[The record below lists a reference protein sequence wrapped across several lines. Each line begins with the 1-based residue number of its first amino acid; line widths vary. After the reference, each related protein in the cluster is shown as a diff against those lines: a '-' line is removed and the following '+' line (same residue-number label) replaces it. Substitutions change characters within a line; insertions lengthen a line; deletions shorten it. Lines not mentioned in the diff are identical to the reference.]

1 MAALLDVIASIL
13 FGGTI
18 MMIILTANDIAAE
31 SQATHSGDMLVQEM
45 LTSTAQLVEGEL
57 RNMGFGVPEGTLTVL
72 RAEEST
78 IHFLA
83 DIDRNGV
90 IDTVRYSLGDTT
102 EMSDTQN
109 ELDRPLKRQ
118 INHGAVLNVGSVT
131 TFRFRYMTRESDILP
146 LPVPSDRLD
155 EIHMVEVSMEV
166 QNPYAPT
173 RDPDMVQSGQ
183 RNALYSTSLWQQ
195 TRLASQNTRR

>member
-1 MAALLDVIASIL
+1 MSAMLDVIASIL

-45 LTSTAQLVEGEL
+45 LTNTAQLVEGEL
-57 RNMGFGVPEGTLTVL
+57 RNMGYGVPEGDPTVL
-72 RAEEST
+72 RAEESR
-78 IHFLA
+78 IHFLC
-83 DIDRNGV
+83 DIDRNGT
-90 IDTVRYSLGDTT
+90 IDTLRYSLGDTT
-102 EMSDTQN
+102 EMHDTQN
-109 ELDRPLKRQ
+109 EMDRPLKRQ
-118 INHGAVLNVGSVT
+118 INGGTILNVGAVT
-131 TFRFRYMTRESDILP
+131 TFRLRYMTRDGTVLSTPVASDELP
-146 LPVPSDRLD
+146 

-166 QNPYAPT
+166 QNPYAPS
-173 RDPDMVQSGQ
+173 RDPGMVGAGE